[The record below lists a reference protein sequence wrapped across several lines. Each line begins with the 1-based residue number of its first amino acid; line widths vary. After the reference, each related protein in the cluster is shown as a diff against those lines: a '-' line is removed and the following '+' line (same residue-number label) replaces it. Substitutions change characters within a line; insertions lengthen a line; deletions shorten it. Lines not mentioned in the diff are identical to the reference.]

1 MRHIRGRQW
10 AYFLEGSFTRNPG
23 ERWEQGNCNNSV
35 FSQGKE
41 RGGVQRHPQG
51 LIPKEISR
59 FLTYWASEVSSL
71 ALTSCMIL
79 GKSLHF
85 SEI

>member
-1 MRHIRGRQW
+1 MTGRQR
-10 AYFLEGSFTRNPG
+10 AYFLEGSFTRDP
-23 ERWEQGNCNNSV
+23 EDRWEQGNCNAV
-35 FSQGKE
+35 FSQGRE

-59 FLTYWASEVSSL
+59 SLTYWASEVSRL

-79 GKSLHF
+79 GNSLHF